1 MEFILK
7 QMINDEKNNKV
18 EENFSGEKDEVSIS
32 YYGENCSC
40 SKTAKCK
47 SSKCL
52 CFLRDEKCTPECHDG
67 KTNCT
72 NK

>member
-1 MEFILK
+1 MT
-7 QMINDEKNNKV
+7 NDEKNSKV
-18 EENFSGEKDEVSIS
+18 EENDSSEKDEVSIA
-32 YYGENCSC
+32 YYGETCSC

-52 CFLRDEKCTPECHDG
+52 CYLRDEKCTPECHVG
-67 KTNCT
+67 KSSCT

>member
-18 EENFSGEKDEVSIS
+18 EENFRGEKDEVSIS
-32 YYGENCSC
+32 YYGENCSF

-52 CFLRDEKCTPECHDG
+52 CFLRDEKCTPEYHDG